1 MTLTY
6 ISAAEVRA
14 IINLSDLAAEAADRL
29 ADRMVKADV
38 TREAQGGQLVH
49 RSPRREDA
57 ELADL
62 EPLRGSTMAE
72 PLERLE
78 AALARL
84 RPEARRELHAI
95 FLIGRGE
102 FGARE
107 WDEALTAAESRA
119 TEGEARMLAER
130 SSLGPQLSK
139 GLYQLKLS

>member
-6 ISAAEVRA
+6 ISTAEVRA

-49 RSPRREDA
+49 RRPREDA

-78 AALARL
+78 AAIARL

-107 WDEALTAAESRA
+107 WDEALSAAEASA

-130 SSLGPQLSK
+130 SGLGPQLSK

>member
-38 TREAQGGQLVH
+38 TREAQAGQLVH
-49 RSPRREDA
+49 RSPRLDA

-78 AALARL
+78 AAIARL

-107 WDEALTAAESRA
+107 WDEALTAAEARA